1 MNNPFLYRFANKN
14 LSYYAGT
21 NDAKKKSNKLQF
33 TEMALNY
40 IWLRNEQDC
49 YNNKQMKT
57 QTKKHLYTTFEK
69 EQESN

>member
-1 MNNPFLYRFANKN
+1 MLEQTM
-14 LSYYAGT
+14 G
-21 NDAKKKSNKLQF
+21 KKTNKLQF